1 MIKQAGSAIYRQVIF
16 FMCLLMGNCLLGKN
30 NTSVTLNGEWK
41 LFYGLCDKKRYP
53 GRKIRKSRVRLW
65 KETFS
70 VTLSSLPYNK
80 IPFSLLQ
87 VILLNL
93 IFLIFPSLTF
103 SLPRTAE
110 I

>member
-1 MIKQAGSAIYRQVIF
+1 
-16 FMCLLMGNCLLGKN
+16 
-30 NTSVTLNGEWK
+30 
-41 LFYGLCDKKRYP
+41 
-53 GRKIRKSRVRLW
+53 
-65 KETFS
+65 